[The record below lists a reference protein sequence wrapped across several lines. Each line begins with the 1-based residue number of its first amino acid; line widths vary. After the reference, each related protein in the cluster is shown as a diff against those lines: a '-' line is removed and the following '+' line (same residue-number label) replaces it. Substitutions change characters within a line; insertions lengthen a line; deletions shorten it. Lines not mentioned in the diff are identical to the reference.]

1 LGISSPRNS
10 NNNNEMDKVYL
21 DHRVQ
26 MMQKLGVV
34 QEEEEEE
41 EEIIVMIIRVIL
53 VKRLRN

>member
-34 QEEEEEE
+34 QEEEEE
-41 EEIIVMIIRVIL
+41 IIMIIRVLL
-53 VKRLRN
+53 VRRLRN